1 MLSSSV
7 NLFLKRVF
15 VSRCPAEMM
24 ESKFKFSNLYIDV
37 SPNLYIDVSPNLYI
51 DVSPNLE
58 MQAMPSRDI
67 HYLYIIT
74 AAIFGSSTLQP
85 FLAAVH

>member
-1 MLSSSV
+1 MPSSSV
-7 NLFLKRVF
+7 NLFLKPVF

-24 ESKFKFSNLYIDV
+24 ESKFKFS
-37 SPNLYIDVSPNLYI
+37 NLYIDVSPNLYI

>member
-24 ESKFKFSNLYIDV
+24 ESKFKFS
-37 SPNLYIDVSPNLYI
+37 NLYIDVSPNLYI